1 MSKYRIFTIKFNKK
15 DECFDESELNDF
27 CLNKKIID
35 KRIEFFQT
43 EGKVYWSVFIEY
55 ETILPEKQFSK
66 EFNEAEKIFIQKLRE
81 WRKEEAEKLGIPV
94 YLISTNKQIEELVVK
109 KPKTKEELKKIN
121 GFGKKKISKYGD
133 TLIEIIKNYWDGN
146 E

>member
-1 MSKYRIFTIKFNKK
+1 MK
-15 DECFDESELNDF
+15 E
-27 CLNKKIID
+27 
-35 KRIEFFQT
+35 
-43 EGKVYWSVFIEY
+43 YWSVFIEY

-94 YLISTNKQIEELVVK
+94 YLISSNKQIDELVVK

-133 TLIEIIKNYWDGN
+133 TLIEIIKIYWDGN